1 MHFYQ
6 YEYIMKDITKL
17 VTAVFLEGSMDG
29 HTEGSC
35 SCEKLFGDENIFS
48 RLLF

>member
-6 YEYIMKDITKL
+6 YEHIMKDITKL
-17 VTAVFLEGSMDG
+17 VTAVFLKGSMNG

-35 SCEKLFGDENIFS
+35 SCKKLFGDITYFQ
-48 RLLF
+48 